1 MNPTGIKH
9 SILAVFLSLTSLVS
23 AGTLSKDL
31 QNVTTTTD
39 VIVQFNSTPTTTMIS
54 AVTMPGGS
62 LKKKFNKVPGASFSL
77 PPTAIAAL
85 ISNPNV
91 RYASADRKVKGTL
104 EFAQP
109 TTKANLALAAGYDG
123 GTVGVAVIDSG
134 INASADL
141 SASAKNSGRV
151 IYNESFVP
159 NDSSTADAYGHGTH
173 VAGIIGGNGANSST
187 NAIYTFRGIAP
198 NVNIINL
205 RVLDAAG
212 AGTDSAIIAAIEQA
226 IALKATYNIRV
237 INLSLGRQ
245 VFESYT
251 LDPLCQAVEKA
262 WNAGIVVVVAAGN
275 NGRNNSMGT
284 NGYATIASPGN
295 DPFAITVGAMKDGGT
310 VDRSDDLM
318 ASYSSK
324 GPSLYDHVVK
334 PDLVAP
340 GNRIISA
347 FASNSAIET
356 KYPTNIVPVSYYKST
371 SSTQTSSTYFTL
383 SGTSMAAP
391 MVSGAAALLIQKDA
405 TLTPDTVKAR
415 LMKSASK
422 TFPTSSSVTDTAT
435 GLVYTTYYDLFTVG
449 AGYLDVWEALNNQDT
464 LPAGYSA
471 KSQTVS
477 YNATTNTTSVVN
489 GTSVV
494 WGVNVVWGENV
505 VWGSN
510 VVWGDNVVWGS
521 NVVWGDSTAVGFN
534 VVWGANVVWG
544 DSQPYSEAL
553 SVTGEK

>member
-9 SILAVFLSLTSLVS
+9 SILAVILSLTSILS

-31 QNVTTTTD
+31 QNATAAMD
-39 VIVQFNSTPTTTMIS
+39 VIVQFTSAPTTTTMGT
-54 AVTMPGGS
+54 VTKPGGF
-62 LKKKFNKVPGASFSL
+62 LKKKFVKVPAASFSL
-77 PPTAIAAL
+77 TPAAIAAL
-85 ISNPNV
+85 LSNPNV
-91 RYASADRKVKGTL
+91 RYASADRKVQGTL

-109 TTKANLALAAGYDG
+109 TTKANLALAAGYN
-123 GTVGVAVIDSG
+123 GTSIGVAVIDSG
-134 INASADL
+134 INAATDL
-141 SASAKNSGRV
+141 SATSRSTSRLV
-151 IYNESFVP
+151 YSESFIP
-159 NDSSTADAYGHGTH
+159 NDLSTADAYGHGTH
-173 VAGIIGGNGANSST
+173 VAGIIGGNGANSTT
-187 NAIYTFRGIAP
+187 NAIYTFKGIAP

-205 RVLDAAG
+205 RVLDATG
-212 AGTDSAIIAAIEQA
+212 AGTDSAIIAAIEKA
-226 IALKATYNIRV
+226 IALKTTYNIRV

-262 WNAGIVVVVAAGN
+262 WQAGIVVVVAAGN
-275 NGRNNSMGT
+275 NGRDNSMGT
-284 NGYATIASPGN
+284 KGYATIASPGN
-295 DPFAITVGAMKDGGT
+295 DPFAITVGAMKDEGT
-310 VDRSDDLM
+310 ADRSDDLM

-324 GPSLYDHVVK
+324 GPSLIDHVVK

-340 GNRIISA
+340 GNKIIAA
-347 FASNSAIET
+347 FAANSAIET
-356 KYPTNIVPVSYYKST
+356 KYPTNVVPVSYYKST
-371 SSTQTSSTYFTL
+371 NGTQTSSTYFTL

-391 MVSGAAALLIQKDA
+391 MVSGAAALLLQKDA
-405 TLTPDTVKAR
+405 TLSPDTVKAR

-422 TFPTSSSVTDTAT
+422 TFPTSSSVTDTTT

-471 KSQTVS
+471 KSQTVT
-477 YNATTNTTSVVN
+477 YNATTNITSVVN

-534 VVWGANVVWG
+534 VVWGQNVVWG

-553 SVTGEK
+553 SVMGEK